1 MFLASW
7 HTLPLDTMN
16 TVLAALGFWGGIVEY
31 ATSLSGLPLLYG
43 ICAVIGGCL
52 FLILMV
58 LMLIGIEFDFDALA
72 DGSGHVSLHGISG
85 FFTLFG
91 IVGLYLNSQGYGA
104 LVSSAGGIGAGG
116 MMFLIVGRIIMSM
129 RKLESSGNIAVDQAV
144 GARGSVYAEIL
155 PGESGAVN
163 IFIDERERRYDAVTD
178 EPAGLKT
185 GDAIE
190 VKEVISGDLLKVT
203 KLTT

>member
-1 MFLASW
+1 MEHFSALSM
-7 HTLPLDTMN
+7 DTM
-16 TVLAALGFWGGIVEY
+16 LATLGFWGGIVEY
-31 ATSLSGLPLLYG
+31 ATSLSGLPFLYG
-43 ICAVIGGCL
+43 ICALVGGCL
-52 FLILMV
+52 FLIVMV
-58 LMLIGIEFDFDALA
+58 LMFIGIEFDLDGLA

-91 IVGLYLNSQGYGA
+91 LVGLYLDSQGHGV
-104 LVSSAGGIGAGG
+104 LVSSMGGIGAGG
-116 MMFLIVGRIIMSM
+116 VMFLAVSRLIMAM
-129 RKLESSGNIAVDQAV
+129 KNMESSGNITVNQTV

-155 PGESGAVN
+155 PGESGAVD

-178 EPAGLKT
+178 DPAGLKT
-185 GDAIE
+185 GDVIE

>member
-1 MFLASW
+1 
-7 HTLPLDTMN
+7 MN

-58 LMLIGIEFDFDALA
+58 LMFIGIEFDFDALA

-116 MMFLIVGRIIMSM
+116 MMFLTVSRIIMSM
-129 RKLESSGNIAVDQAV
+129 RKLESSGNITVDQAV

>member
-1 MFLASW
+1 MDPW
-7 HTLPLDTMN
+7 HDLPPKKMN

-58 LMLIGIEFDFDALA
+58 LMFIGIEFDFDALA

-116 MMFLIVGRIIMSM
+116 MMFLTVSRIIMSM
-129 RKLESSGNIAVDQAV
+129 RKLESSGNITVDQAV

>member
-1 MFLASW
+1 
-7 HTLPLDTMN
+7 MN
-16 TVLAALGFWGGIVEY
+16 TVLAALGFWGSFVEY

-58 LMLIGIEFDFDALA
+58 LMFIGIEFDFDALA

-116 MMFLIVGRIIMSM
+116 MMFLAVSRIIMSM

-185 GDAIE
+185 GDVIE
-190 VKEVISGDLLKVT
+190 VKEVISDGLLKVA

>member
-1 MFLASW
+1 MDPW
-7 HTLPLDTMN
+7 HDLPPKKMN

-58 LMLIGIEFDFDALA
+58 LMFIGIEFDFDALA

-91 IVGLYLNSQGYGA
+91 LVGLYLDSQGHGA
-104 LVSSAGGIGAGG
+104 LVSSMGGTGAGG
-116 MMFLIVGRIIMSM
+116 VMFLAVSRIIMAM
-129 RKLESSGNIAVDQAV
+129 KKLESSGNITVDQTV
-144 GARGSVYAEIL
+144 GAKGSVYAEIP

-185 GDAIE
+185 GDVIE
-190 VKEVISGDLLKVT
+190 VKEVISGDLLKVA

>member
-1 MFLASW
+1 MDPW
-7 HTLPLDTMN
+7 HALPPKKMN

-58 LMLIGIEFDFDALA
+58 LMFIGIEFDFDALA

-104 LVSSAGGIGAGG
+104 VVSSAGGIGAGG
-116 MMFLIVGRIIMSM
+116 MMFLAVSRIIAAM
-129 RKLESSGNIAVDQAV
+129 RNLESSGNITVDQTV
-144 GARGSVYAEIL
+144 GAKGSVYAEIL
-155 PGESGAVN
+155 PGESGAVT

-185 GDAIE
+185 GDLIE
-190 VKEVISGDLLKVT
+190 VKEVISGSLLKVT

>member
-1 MFLASW
+1 
-7 HTLPLDTMN
+7 MN

-116 MMFLIVGRIIMSM
+116 MMFLAVSRIIMSM

-185 GDAIE
+185 GDVIE
-190 VKEVISGDLLKVT
+190 VKEVISGDLLKVA

>member
-1 MFLASW
+1 
-7 HTLPLDTMN
+7 MN

-58 LMLIGIEFDFDALA
+58 LMFIGIEFDFDALA

-116 MMFLIVGRIIMSM
+116 MMFLVVSRIIMSM
-129 RKLESSGNIAVDQAV
+129 RKLESSGNINVDQAV

-163 IFIDERERRYDAVTD
+163 IFIDQRERRYEAVTD

>member
-1 MFLASW
+1 MDPW
-7 HTLPLDTMN
+7 HDLPAKKMK

-58 LMLIGIEFDFDALA
+58 LMFIGIEFDFDALA

-116 MMFLIVGRIIMSM
+116 MMFLAVSRIIMSM
-129 RKLESSGNIAVDQAV
+129 RKLESSGNITVDQAV

-185 GDAIE
+185 GDANE

>member
-1 MFLASW
+1 M
-7 HTLPLDTMN
+7 
-16 TVLAALGFWGGIVEY
+16 EY
-31 ATSLSGLPLLYG
+31 ATSLSGLPFVYG
-43 ICAVIGGCL
+43 ICALVGGCI
-52 FLILMV
+52 FLVVMV
-58 LMLIGIEFDFDALA
+58 LMFIGIEFDFDALA

-116 MMFLIVGRIIMSM
+116 MMFLAVSRIIMSM
-129 RKLESSGNIAVDQAV
+129 RKLESSGNITVDQAV

>member
-1 MFLASW
+1 M
-7 HTLPLDTMN
+7 D
-16 TVLAALGFWGGIVEY
+16 TVLPTLGLWGEILEY
-31 ATSLSGLPLLYG
+31 ATSLSGLPFVYG
-43 ICAVIGGCL
+43 ICALVGGCL
-52 FLILMV
+52 FLVVMV
-58 LMLIGIEFDFDALA
+58 LMFIGIEFDLDGLA

-129 RKLESSGNIAVDQAV
+129 RKLESSGNINVDQAV
-144 GARGSVYAEIL
+144 GAKGSVYAEIL
-155 PGESGAVN
+155 PGQSGAVT
-163 IFIDERERRYDAVTD
+163 IFIDERERRYEAVTN

-185 GDAIE
+185 GDLIE
-190 VKEVISGDLLKVT
+190 VKEVISGSLLKVT

>member
-1 MFLASW
+1 MTRSPAQSM
-7 HTLPLDTMN
+7 D
-16 TVLAALGFWGGIVEY
+16 TVLPTLGLWGEILEY
-31 ATSLSGLPLLYG
+31 ATSLSGLPFVYG
-43 ICAVIGGCL
+43 ICAVVGGCL
-52 FLILMV
+52 FLVVMV
-58 LMLIGIEFDFDALA
+58 LMFIGIEFDLDGLA

-129 RKLESSGNIAVDQAV
+129 RKLESSGNINVDQAV
-144 GARGSVYAEIL
+144 GAKGSVYAEIL
-155 PGESGAVN
+155 PGQSGAVT
-163 IFIDERERRYDAVTD
+163 IFIDERERRYEAVTD

-185 GDAIE
+185 GDVIE
-190 VKEVISGDLLKVT
+190 VKEVISGSLLKVT

>member
-1 MFLASW
+1 
-7 HTLPLDTMN
+7 MN
-16 TVLAALGFWGGIVEY
+16 TVLANLGFWGGIVEY

-58 LMLIGIEFDFDALA
+58 LMFIGIEFDFDALA

-116 MMFLIVGRIIMSM
+116 MMFLVVSRIIMSM
-129 RKLESSGNIAVDQAV
+129 RKLESSGNINVDQAV

-163 IFIDERERRYDAVTD
+163 IFIDQRERRYEAVTD

>member
-1 MFLASW
+1 LDPW
-7 HTLPLDTMN
+7 HDLPPKKMN

-58 LMLIGIEFDFDALA
+58 LMFIGIEFDFDALA

-116 MMFLIVGRIIMSM
+116 MMFLAVSRIIMSM
-129 RKLESSGNIAVDQAV
+129 RKLESSGNITVDQAV

>member
-1 MFLASW
+1 MFLDSW
-7 HTLPLDTMN
+7 QTLPLDTMN

-116 MMFLIVGRIIMSM
+116 MMFLAVSRIIMSM